1 MLIQWYPGHMT
12 KAKRMLEEHLKLID
26 VVVEL
31 VDARAPRATRNPD
44 FDALFARKQ
53 RLVLLNK
60 ADLADPARTRQWLAR
75 FDAEGIPARDVVA
88 TRSGARKQIIAL
100 IEAAAHDEVERMR
113 RKGVAKTVRVMVAGI
128 PNTGKSTLINCVAG
142 RTRATVGDKPGVT
155 RGKQW
160 VAITPHLELLD
171 TPGLLWPKL
180 EDQRLARHLAY
191 LGSIKDDIMDVEAL
205 ASGLLEELQS
215 LCPAALAARYSK
227 IEPDTPATGLLPAVA
242 RSRGFLLPGGGLDR
256 DRAARI
262 VLDEFRGGKIAR
274 VTLDDP
280 GEVLP

>member
-12 KAKRMLEEHLKLID
+12 KARRMLEEHLKLID
-26 VVVEL
+26 VVAEL

-44 FDALFARKQ
+44 FDSLFARKQ

-60 ADLADPARTRQWLAR
+60 ADLADPARTQAWLAR
-75 FDAEGIPARDVVA
+75 FADQGIPARDVVA
-88 TRSGARKQIIAL
+88 TRSGARKQIIGL
-100 IEAAAHDEVERMR
+100 IQAAARDEVERMR

-180 EDQRLARHLAY
+180 EDQQLARHLAY
-191 LGSIKDDIMDVEAL
+191 LGSIKDDIMDVGAL
-205 ASGLLEELQS
+205 ASGLLEQLQV
-215 LCPAALAARYSK
+215 LCPKALTARYAQL
-227 IEPDTPATGLLPAVA
+227 EAGTAPADLLPAVA
-242 RSRGFLLPGGGLDR
+242 RSRGFLLPGGGPDEE
-256 DRAARI
+256 RAARI

-274 VTLDDP
+274 VTLDNP
-280 GEVLP
+280 GEALS